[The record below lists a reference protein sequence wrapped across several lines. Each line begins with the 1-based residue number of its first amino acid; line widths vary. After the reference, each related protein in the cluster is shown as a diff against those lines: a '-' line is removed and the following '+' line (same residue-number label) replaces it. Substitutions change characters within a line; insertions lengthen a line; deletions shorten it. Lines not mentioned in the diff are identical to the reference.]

1 MNKVAEEINEMLQE
15 KSKVT
20 ISELTNLY
28 ELPSEF
34 LNQVFFIFKV
44 IILNI

>member
-28 ELPSEF
+28 ELPSDF
-34 LNQVFFIFKV
+34 LNQVFLFF
-44 IILNI
+44 